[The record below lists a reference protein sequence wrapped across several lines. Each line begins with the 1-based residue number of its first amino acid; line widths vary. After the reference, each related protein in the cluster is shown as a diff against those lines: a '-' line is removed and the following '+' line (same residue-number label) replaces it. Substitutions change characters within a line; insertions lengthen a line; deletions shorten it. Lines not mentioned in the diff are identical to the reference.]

1 MSYENIDIAIF
12 GCLHQIAL
20 SHCMVSTSKQHACC
34 GMCLILMCNNWS
46 MGVSRYVLS
55 FRNHAIADYLQ
66 SQGYGQTLESFKK
79 EAEMVRCLLPP
90 PLNM

>member
-1 MSYENIDIAIF
+1 MS
-12 GCLHQIAL
+12 
-20 SHCMVSTSKQHACC
+20 
-34 GMCLILMCNNWS
+34 LILMCNNWS

-66 SQGYGQTLESFKK
+66 SLGYGQTLESFKK
-79 EAEMVRCLLPP
+79 EAEMVCCLLPP